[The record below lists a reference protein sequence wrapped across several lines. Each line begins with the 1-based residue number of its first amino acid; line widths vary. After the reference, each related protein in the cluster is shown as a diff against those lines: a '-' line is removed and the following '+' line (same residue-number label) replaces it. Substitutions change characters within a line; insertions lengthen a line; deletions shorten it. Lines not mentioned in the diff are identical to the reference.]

1 MLPEFHLLLYLQDKK
16 PEVKAEPAKAEVK
29 TEVKPEPVKPEPS
42 KTELKAELKTEVKP
56 ESKPESKPEPAK
68 TEPPTPTLQTT
79 PPLTTPSP
87 QQLVAA
93 VTSLNALLQ
102 DKEALTDKVYHALK
116 EEVMAD
122 ETTAALLKEYKKL
135 QVRLQMAAVSGTQPD
150 NDDMQRFQGISA
162 LLFGKMEVS
171 QYLLAEMRLQQ
182 EVAGILRII
191 TDAADIDMGM
201 GQ

>member
-1 MLPEFHLLLYLQDKK
+1 MEHATAHRLAQEIRQSEEY
-16 PEVKAEPAKAEVK
+16 
-29 TEVKPEPVKPEPS
+29 
-42 KTELKAELKTEVKP
+42 
-56 ESKPESKPEPAK
+56 
-68 TEPPTPTLQTT
+68 QT
-79 PPLTTPSP
+79 
-87 QQLVAA
+87 
-93 VTSLNALLQ
+93 
-102 DKEALTDKVYHALK
+102 YHALK

-135 QVRLQMAAVSGTQPD
+135 QLRMAAVSGTQPD

-162 LLFGKMEVS
+162 LLFGKLEVS